1 MLNPVSKILIPLLSL
16 MWLNSIAQA
25 TSAETPE
32 EKGLRIA
39 VEADRMD
46 SGWESASVA
55 LHMVLISP
63 NGQKTTR
70 EVRMQYLEGKE
81 AGDKSLSIFDSPK
94 DVQGTAF
101 LSFSHALQS
110 DEQWLYLPALKRVK
124 RIASANKSGPFMGS
138 EFAFE
143 DLSSSEIEKYSYEFL
158 RDETIDNQDCYVVR
172 NFPQYEHSGYSHR
185 DVWIDKKHY
194 RVLRI
199 EYFDRKGQL
208 LKTLEQHGHKIYLDK
223 YWRADKFYMAN
234 YQTGKSTELHWSDF
248 QFGLGLS
255 DADFNQN
262 TLMRAR

>member
-1 MLNPVSKILIPLLSL
+1 MLNRASKILVPLLSL
-16 MWLNSIAQA
+16 MWLNSVSPVA
-25 TSAETPE
+25 SAETLQ
-32 EKGLRIA
+32 EKGLRI
-39 VEADRMD
+39 VTEAERLD
-46 SGWESASVA
+46 SGWESARVA
-55 LHMVLISP
+55 MHMVLISP
-63 NGQKTTR
+63 KGEKTTR

-94 DVQGTAF
+94 DVQGTSF
-101 LSFSHALQS
+101 LSFSHALES

-143 DLSSSEIEKYSYEFL
+143 DLSSSEIEKYTYEYL
-158 RDETIDNQDCYVVR
+158 RDETIDNKDCYVVR

-199 EYFDRKGQL
+199 EYSDRKAQL
-208 LKTLEQHGHKIYLDK
+208 LKTLEQHGHKQYLDK
-223 YWRADKFYMAN
+223 YWRADKFHMVN
-234 YQTGKSTELHWSDF
+234 HQTGKSTELHWSGF
-248 QFGLGLS
+248 QFGLGLT